1 MSAATAANPVANPAA
16 SAPAMRQVGLGK
28 AVGHSLTLAG
38 RNIRYIVRS
47 PATLV
52 DTIIQPVLF
61 LVVFVFLFGGEVA
74 GDWHTYL
81 QTLVPGLMVQITL
94 YASVGTGLALNT
106 DIAKGVFDRFRSL
119 PIARSAPLV
128 GAVLGDV
135 VRYALALTVLLG
147 LAFAFGFRVQTDV
160 LSVLFAVLLVIGFG
174 LTLCW
179 LSVLIGM
186 VAESPQAVP
195 GIAMSLVLPLTF
207 GSNIFASPD
216 TMPGWLQAWIEVN
229 PVSHFVDAARGLM
242 LGGEVAGPVLWS
254 LGSMAVILAVLFPLA
269 VRAYARRAR
278 S

>member
-1 MSAATAANPVANPAA
+1 MSAATAVNPAVTT
-16 SAPAMRQVGLGK
+16 APMRRVGWGK
-28 AVGHSLTLAG
+28 AVGHSLILAG

-52 DTIIQPVLF
+52 ETIIQPVLF

-74 GDWHTYL
+74 GDWQTYL

-147 LAFAFGFRVQTDV
+147 LAFAFGFRVRTDA
-160 LSVLFAVLLVIGFG
+160 LSVLLAALLVIAFG

-195 GIAMSLVLPLTF
+195 GIAMALVLPLTF

-216 TMPGWLQAWIEVN
+216 TMPGWLQAWIEIN
-229 PVSHFVDAARGLM
+229 PVSHFVDASRGLM
-242 LGGEVAGPVLWS
+242 LGGEVAGPVMWS

>member
-1 MSAATAANPVANPAA
+1 MSAATAVTPAVTT
-16 SAPAMRQVGLGK
+16 APMRHVGWGS

-74 GDWHTYL
+74 GDWQTYL

-147 LAFAFGFRVQTDV
+147 LAFAFGFRVRTDP
-160 LSVLFAVLLVIGFG
+160 LSVLLAVLLVIGFG

-216 TMPGWLQAWIEVN
+216 TMPGWLQAWIEIN
-229 PVSHFVDAARGLM
+229 PVSHFVDASRGLM
-242 LGGEVAGPVLWS
+242 LGGEVAGPVMWS

-269 VRAYARRAR
+269 VRAYAKRAR